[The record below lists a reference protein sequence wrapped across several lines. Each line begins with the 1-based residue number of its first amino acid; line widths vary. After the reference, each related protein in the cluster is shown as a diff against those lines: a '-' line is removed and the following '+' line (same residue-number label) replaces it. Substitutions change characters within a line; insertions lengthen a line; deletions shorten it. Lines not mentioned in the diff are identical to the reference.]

1 MFLSLLEKK
10 LMQMDIENMII
21 FIMLSYCT
29 SLEFLLSPEKSGQ
42 IVLTERHP
50 VTQIIVGRFSQDINC
65 LAIYDQNIFMILRNN
80 LIKLDPFK
88 TDSYGTNFFL
98 ICIKCFRR
106 WLYMCKP

>member
-1 MFLSLLEKK
+1 
-10 LMQMDIENMII
+10 MDIENIII

-29 SLEFLLSPEKSGQ
+29 SLEFVLSLEKFGQ
-42 IVLTERHP
+42 IVLTEHHP
-50 VTQIIVGRFSQDINC
+50 VTQIILGRFSQDVNC

-88 TDSYGTNFFL
+88 TYSYGTIFFK